1 MVDAQSHKLRFQE
14 ACVICPVP
22 ACSSPLNLTDIGR
35 CLSKEKQNRL
45 NSAISDANNQQHS
58 LMQKTDTFCAKD
70 KAVEI
75 AQLVRNDI
83 LNLMCP
89 HCHTVYAEFDG
100 CMAVNCAHCNKWFC
114 GHCHAGF
121 SNSDTSHSH
130 VLTCSMNTN
139 RSYFSDPTE
148 KRQVQ
153 TKYRTQKVKN
163 LLSNHPKEIQDAALL
178 ELQKDLADLGIN
190 HDTIMH

>member
-1 MVDAQSHKLRFQE
+1 MLIEGKA
-14 ACVICPVP
+14 
-22 ACSSPLNLTDIGR
+22 
-35 CLSKEKQNRL
+35 NRL
-45 NSAISDANNQQHS
+45 NSAISDANTQQHS
-58 LMQKTDTFCAKD
+58 LMQKIDSPCAKD

-100 CMAVNCAHCNKWFC
+100 CMALNCVHCNNWFC
-114 GHCHAGF
+114 GYCHAGF
-121 SNSDTSHSH
+121 PDSHISHRH

-139 RSYFSDPTE
+139 KSYSANPTE
-148 KRQVQ
+148 IHQGQ
-153 TKYRTQKVKN
+153 NKYRTEKVKN
-163 LLSNHPKEIQDAALL
+163 VLSNHPKEIQDAALL

-190 HDTIMH
+190 HDIIMH